1 MTSTDTSEKGLE
13 ALIEKSLIDKS
24 HYVKGQ
30 PHDYDRIYCIDKT
43 KLLQF
48 LRHTQPQEIAKL
60 ETKYQTKFEQKL
72 LQRISD
78 QIKIKGIIDILRN
91 GIKADEVKLI
101 LYYTKPDSQLNPQ
114 AIQHYN
120 ANIFSVTR

>member
-1 MTSTDTSEKGLE
+1 MTSTDTSEEALE
-13 ALIEKSLIDKS
+13 ALIEKSLIDQS

-30 PHDYDRIYCIDKT
+30 PTDYDRIYCIDKT

-48 LRHTQPQEIAKL
+48 LRQTQPQEVAKL

-78 QIKIKGIIDILRN
+78 QIKTKGIIEILRD
-91 GIKADEVKLI
+91 GIKADEVKLT
-101 LYYTKPDSQLNPQ
+101 LYYKKPDSQ
-114 AIQHYN
+114 
-120 ANIFSVTR
+120 